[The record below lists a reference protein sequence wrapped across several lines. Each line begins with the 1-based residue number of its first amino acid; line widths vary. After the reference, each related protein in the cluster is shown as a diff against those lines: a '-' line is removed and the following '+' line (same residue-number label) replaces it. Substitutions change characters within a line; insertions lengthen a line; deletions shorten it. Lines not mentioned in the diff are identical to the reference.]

1 MDIIIAIDDFLPSII
16 VKILEETHGIDEVI
30 GYKIGAAPALY
41 NSLAWVVG
49 TVSKYD
55 PNKKIIFDH
64 QKAGNDLGAMAT
76 PILHSIA
83 SSGIREVIIFP
94 FTGEQIALEWLD
106 AAKKFALTPIFG
118 GYLTDPNF
126 DTMVDTDRLFRMFD
140 QVRMTGVTD
149 FVLPATR
156 ESFTSNILHYFS
168 YFDIDP
174 AYPHTYYM
182 PGIGAQG
189 ASLDFVKELDYEY
202 NVIPIVGRS
211 ITQDENIRAAAC
223 ELLDALNK

>member
-94 FTGEQIALEWLD
+94 FTGERIALEWLD
-106 AAKKFALTPIFG
+106 AARKLSLTPIFG

-126 DTMVDTDRLFRMFD
+126 DTMIDMDRLFRMFD

-149 FVLPATR
+149 FVVPATK
-156 ESFTSNILHYFS
+156 EEFTHNLLAYFGN
-168 YFDIDP
+168 FDIDP
-174 AYPHTYYM
+174 ENPYAYYM
-182 PGIGAQG
+182 PGIGAQR
-189 ASLDFVKELDYEY
+189 ASLEFVRQMGAYY
-202 NVIPIVGRS
+202 GVIPIVGRS

-223 ELLDALNK
+223 ELLDKLS